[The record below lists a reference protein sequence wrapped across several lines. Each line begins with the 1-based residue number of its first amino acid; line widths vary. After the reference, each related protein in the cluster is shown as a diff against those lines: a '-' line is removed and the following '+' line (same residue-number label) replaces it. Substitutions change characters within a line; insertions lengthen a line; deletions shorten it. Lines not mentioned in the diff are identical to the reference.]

1 MAQENLIGDVAQAL
15 GTKCEIIYNKL
26 ASAINQDQFKKT
38 NSGQITVENK
48 LDSDDVKDLTWSLAN
63 ICRGGFKTVEHWDQ
77 YLQAFNAFSQCI
89 NFDNQ
94 DIWTEA
100 W

>member
-15 GTKCEIIYNKL
+15 ASKCDIIYKKL

-38 NSGQITVENK
+38 PNGKIIVENK
-48 LDSDDVKDLTWSLAN
+48 MDSDDVKDLTWALAN
-63 ICRGGFKTVEHWDQ
+63 ICRGGFKTAEKWEQ
-77 YLQAFNAFSQCI
+77 YLVAFNAFSQCI